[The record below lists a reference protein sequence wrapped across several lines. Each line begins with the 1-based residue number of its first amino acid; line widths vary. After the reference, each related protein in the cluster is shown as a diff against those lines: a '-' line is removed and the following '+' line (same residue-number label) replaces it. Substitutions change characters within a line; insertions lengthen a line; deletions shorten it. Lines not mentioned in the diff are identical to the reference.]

1 MDFVLAA
8 AKKIPAKIRKHII
21 EEKFIDKA
29 HNITDDKTFEYLFDV
44 YEEFIDMNGEF
55 DDWTC
60 GRCRAKVFSE
70 WHKLKPYLER
80 LESEAA

>member
-8 AKKIPAKIRKHII
+8 AKKIPGKIRKHII
-21 EEKFIDKA
+21 EEGFIDKA
-29 HNITDDKTFEYLFDV
+29 RNIMDDKTFEYLFDV

-60 GRCRAKVFSE
+60 GRCREKVFKE
-70 WHKLKPYLER
+70 WQNLKPYLVK